1 MVSLSLGVWFKLQIL
16 SYLVTHSNLI
26 ECLKALVR
34 QHINLQQALFRP
46 KDADLKEICAS
57 DLTYR

>member
-1 MVSLSLGVWFKLQIL
+1 MVNLSLGVWFKLQIL

-34 QHINLQQALFRP
+34 QRINLQQALFRP

-57 DLTYR
+57 DRTYR